1 MATKETPKTKSL
13 QCAAYKRPT
22 LGQMAHINWKWG
34 DGKGY
39 FMQTEMIRKWKVAIL
54 ASVKTDFKTKAIKKD
69 TRGLPWQLSGKESA
83 CQFKRQR
90 FNPWSR
96 KIPHAAEQLSLCA
109 TTSEPARHNFWACMQ
124 QPLKPAG
131 CALWQVRAPQGEAHA
146 LQPEKSPHSREDP
159 AQAKTNNIF
168 KSTLLLSCFSGVR
181 LCATP

>member
-109 TTSEPARHNFWACMQ
+109 TTSEPACSNHWSPQAVLCGKWGHRREKPMHHNQRKAHTAGKTQHRQKLITF
-124 QPLKPAG
+124 LK
-131 CALWQVRAPQGEAHA
+131 AH
-146 LQPEKSPHSREDP
+146 
-159 AQAKTNNIF
+159 
-168 KSTLLLSCFSGVR
+168 C
-181 LCATP
+181 C